1 MPAND
6 QHSRSTHMTLPQAC
20 QPGFALIMGLLTGSE
35 FGEPGQLRAR
45 IGEMFSEMERRT
57 RLAGVA
63 SEDILSAR
71 FALTAFID
79 EVINRS
85 DWRGK
90 SVWAQNPL
98 SLEYFNTNNAGV
110 EFFANLDTLR
120 QRPDA
125 KTDLLEVYYT
135 CLALGFEG
143 KYALSDPRQLQNL
156 IETTA
161 RELERIRG
169 RVIGLSPL
177 WEPPDE
183 GLKRMR
189 NEVPLWVVAGASAGI
204 LFVIYLIFRFMASGH
219 ADGIATQLRG
229 LV

>member
-1 MPAND
+1 MPESN
-6 QHSRSTHMTLPQAC
+6 QQSRASQMTLPQAC
-20 QPGFALIMGLLTGSE
+20 QPGFALVMGLLTGSE

-45 IGEMFSEMERRT
+45 IGDMFAEMERRT
-57 RLAGVA
+57 RLAGVS

-79 EVINRS
+79 EAINRS

-90 SVWAQNPL
+90 TSWAQNPL

-110 EFFANLDTLR
+110 EFFTNLDALR

-143 KYALSDPRQLQNL
+143 KYALTDPRQLQNL

-169 RVIGLSPL
+169 RVPGLSPH
-177 WEPPDE
+177 WEPPE
-183 GLKRMR
+183 ETLKRMR
-189 NEVPLWVVAGASAGI
+189 NELPLWVVAGVTVGVFFI
-204 LFVIYLIFRFMASGH
+204 VYLVFRFMASGH
-219 ADGIATQLRG
+219 AESVAARLRG
-229 LV
+229 LT

>member
-1 MPAND
+1 
-6 QHSRSTHMTLPQAC
+6 MTLTTAC

-35 FGEPGQLRAR
+35 FGEPTQLRTR
-45 IGEMFSEMERRT
+45 ISDMFAEMERRT
-57 RLAGVA
+57 RLAGVS

-79 EVINRS
+79 EAINRS

-90 SVWAQNPL
+90 TSWSQNPL

-110 EFFANLDTLR
+110 EFFTNLEALR

-125 KTDLLEVYYT
+125 KTDLLEIYYS

-169 RVIGLSPL
+169 RVQGLSPH
-177 WEPPDE
+177 WEPPE
-183 GLKRMR
+183 EAFKRLR
-189 NEVPLWVVAGASAGI
+189 NELPLWVAAGI
-204 LFVIYLIFRFMASGH
+204 TAGVLFVIYLVFRFMASGH
-219 ADGIATQLRG
+219 AEGVAARLRS
-229 LV
+229 LI

>member
-1 MPAND
+1 MATAD
-6 QHSRSTHMTLPQAC
+6 KLSHSSHATLPQAC

-35 FGEPGQLRAR
+35 FGEPAQLRAR
-45 IGEMFSEMERRT
+45 IGDMFADMERRT
-57 RLAGVA
+57 RLAGVP
-63 SEDILSAR
+63 SDDILSAR

-90 SVWAQNPL
+90 TAWAQNPL

-110 EFFANLDTLR
+110 EFFTNFDSLR

-135 CLALGFEG
+135 CVALGFEG
-143 KYALSDPRQLQNL
+143 KFALSDPRQLQNL

-161 RELERIRG
+161 RELERLRG
-169 RVIGLSPL
+169 RVAGLSPH
-177 WEPPDE
+177 WEPPE
-183 GLKRMR
+183 ETLKRMR
-189 NEVPLWVVAGASAGI
+189 NEIPLWVVAGISVG
-204 LFVIYLIFRFMASGH
+204 LVFVIYLVFRFMASGH
-219 ADGIATQLRG
+219 AEGIAARLRG

>member
-1 MPAND
+1 MPATEH
-6 QHSRSTHMTLPQAC
+6 QSRSSNVTLPRAC

-35 FGEPGQLRAR
+35 FGEPAQLRAR
-45 IGEMFSEMERRT
+45 ISDMFAEMERRT
-57 RLAGVA
+57 RLAGVL

-79 EVINRS
+79 ETINRS

-90 SVWAQNPL
+90 TIWAQNPL

-110 EFFANLDTLR
+110 EFFTNLDALR

-125 KTDLLEVYYT
+125 KTDLLEIYYT

-143 KYALSDPRQLQNL
+143 KYALTDPRQLQNL

-169 RVIGLSPL
+169 RVSGLSPH
-177 WEPPDE
+177 WEPPE
-183 GLKRMR
+183 EALKRMQ
-189 NEVPLWVVAGASAGI
+189 NELPLWIVAAAALGAVFI
-204 LFVIYLIFRFMASGH
+204 VYLIFRFMASGH
-219 ADGIATQLRG
+219 AEGIATRLRG
-229 LV
+229 IS

>member
-1 MPAND
+1 MPAIEP
-6 QHSRSTHMTLPQAC
+6 QSRTSHLTLPQAC
-20 QPGFALIMGLLTGSE
+20 QPGFALIMGLLAGSE
-35 FGEPGQLRAR
+35 FGEPAQLRTR
-45 IGEMFSEMERRT
+45 IGDMFAEMERRT
-57 RLAGVA
+57 RLAGVS

-79 EVINRS
+79 EAINRS

-90 SVWAQNPL
+90 TSWAQNPL

-110 EFFANLDTLR
+110 EFFSNLDALR

-143 KYALSDPRQLQNL
+143 KYALTDPRQLQNL

-169 RVIGLSPL
+169 RVPGLSPH
-177 WEPPDE
+177 WEPPE
-183 GLKRMR
+183 ESLKRMR
-189 NEVPLWVVAGASAGI
+189 NELSLWIVAGITAGTV
-204 LFVIYLIFRFMASGH
+204 FVLYLIFYFMASSQ
-219 ADGIATQLRG
+219 AQGIALRLG
-229 LV
+229 RLI

>member
-1 MPAND
+1 MPPAE
-6 QHSRSTHMTLPQAC
+6 QQSRTSHTTLPQAC

-35 FGEPGQLRAR
+35 FGEPTQLRTR
-45 IGEMFSEMERRT
+45 IGDMFTEMERRT
-57 RLAGVA
+57 RLAGIS

-79 EVINRS
+79 EAINRS
-85 DWRGK
+85 DWRSK
-90 SVWAQNPL
+90 TVWAQNPL

-110 EFFANLDTLR
+110 EFFANLDALR

-143 KYALSDPRQLQNL
+143 KYALTDPRQLQNL

-169 RVIGLSPL
+169 RISGLSPH
-177 WEPPDE
+177 WEPPE
-183 GLKRMR
+183 ETLKRMR
-189 NEVPLWVVAGASAGI
+189 NELPLWVVAGISSG
-204 LFVIYLIFRFMASGH
+204 LVFVVYLVFRFMASGH
-219 ADGIATQLRG
+219 AEGIASRLRTMM
-229 LV
+229 

>member
-1 MPAND
+1 MASADPK
-6 QHSRSTHMTLPQAC
+6 SRMSNTTLPEAC
-20 QPGFALIMGLLTGSE
+20 QPGFALVMGLLTGSE
-35 FGEPGQLRAR
+35 FGEPAQLRAR
-45 IGEMFSEMERRT
+45 IADMFAEMERRT
-57 RLAGVA
+57 RLAGIS

-90 SVWAQNPL
+90 PAWAQNPL
-98 SLEYFNTNNAGV
+98 SLEFFNTNNAGV
-110 EFFANLDTLR
+110 EFFTNFDALR

-135 CLALGFEG
+135 CVALGFEG
-143 KYALSDPRQLQNL
+143 KYAISDPRQLQNL

-169 RVIGLSPL
+169 RASGLAPH
-177 WEPPDE
+177 WEPPE
-183 GLKRMR
+183 ETLKRMG
-189 NEVPLWVVAGASAGI
+189 NELPLWVVAGISVGAI
-204 LFVIYLIFRFMASGH
+204 FVVYLIFRFMASGH
-219 ADGIATQLRG
+219 AEGIAARLRG